1 MERKHCIM
9 VRCIN
14 CGWDNPGGL
23 RNCEKCNAPLTFD
36 VFISYSRKDYVD
48 DAGNALDN
56 NILSKIKDTLKANGI
71 SYWFDEEGI
80 YSGDEFASV
89 LTNAIRNSRIF
100 MFISSINSNQSKWT
114 SNEISTAMEFKKPI
128 IPFRIDN
135 SPYNDSVMMKIVSFD
150 YIECRD
156 SEKAMS
162 KMLRAVKHHL
172 SLSIS
177 QQKVFV
183 PDVKKILNENDANNN
198 SPKAELEENI
208 KLQRVNRGGKTLFV
222 KGDGEPQFISHW
234 NQIGDFH
241 EGFAKVQDNSGMWGF
256 INTKG
261 EIAIGCNWNSVGDF
275 SEGTATVENEF
286 DQWGYINKQGSLII
300 PCKWRAAEGF
310 SEGIARVANIE
321 GKWGL
326 IDAAGEQVIPCSWK
340 GIAPCSD
347 GMSIVLDDSNRFG
360 YIDKHGN
367 VAIPCQYHQAWSFTE
382 GMAAVKDEKGKWG
395 AINRDGA
402 LIIPFQWKVFNPFS
416 DGLACVQDDNGL
428 YGFIDKNGELII
440 PCSWHLA
447 DIFTEGLAR
456 VVNEKGKWG
465 FIDKSGQLVIPCQW
479 TLVIPF
485 KNGTAWVNTGF
496 TARLIDK
503 NGLYL

>member
-1 MERKHCIM
+1 MYTNLSKNEDMNKQKI
-9 VRCIN
+9 
-14 CGWDNPGGL
+14 
-23 RNCEKCNAPLTFD
+23 D
-36 VFISYSRKDYVD
+36 VFISYSRKD
-48 DAGNALDN
+48 
-56 NILSKIKDTLKANGI
+56 LSVVQEICRQFQEHNI
-71 SYWFDEEGI
+71 SYWLDKKEIHAGGNFL
-80 YSGDEFASV
+80 GDIV
-89 LTNAIRNSRIF
+89 QAIKDCKITL
-100 MFISSINSNQSKWT
+100 FISSTNSNNSIYTAKEVAMAF
-114 SNEISTAMEFKKPI
+114 NEGKYI
-128 IPFRIDN
+128 IPYKIDA
-135 SPYNDSVMMKIVSFD
+135 SSFNRNLELVLCD
-150 YIECRD
+150 LNWVEAIPFD
-156 SEKAMS
+156 KTKALELIS
-162 KMLRAVKHHL
+162 DIKSLLTGERKHEL
-172 SLSIS
+172 SSSIC
-177 QQKVFV
+177 QQKVLV
-183 PDVKKILNENDANNN
+183 PDVIKILNENNINN

-208 KLQRVNRGGKTLFV
+208 KLQKINRDGKTLFV

-234 NQIGDFH
+234 NKIGYFH
-241 EGFAKVQDNSGMWGF
+241 EGFAKVQDNSGLWGF
-256 INTKG
+256 INTRG
-261 EIAIGCNWNSVGDF
+261 EIAFSCNWNSVGDF

-286 DQWGYINKQGSLII
+286 DQWGYINKHGSLII

-395 AINRDGA
+395 AINRHGN
-402 LIIPFQWKVFNPFS
+402 LIIPFKWKVFNPFS
-416 DGLACVQDDNGL
+416 EGLACVQDDNGL
-428 YGFIDKNGELII
+428 YGFIDKKGELII

-465 FIDKSGQLVIPCQW
+465 YIDKSGQLVIPCQW
-479 TLVIPF
+479 SLAIPF
-485 KNGTAWVNTGF
+485 KDGTAWVNTGF

-503 NGLYL
+503 NGFYL